1 MRKFIRIFGI
11 LLLFLLVT
19 ACSATKTVYVPTDAE
34 TIIEY
39 RDTTI
44 YLRDTVYIR
53 PPVEEKENVTLRDSS
68 HLETSIATSDAWI
81 TDDGK
86 LNHTL
91 RNKQENLK
99 AKLDT
104 TFVIKYVNKIEEK
117 VVIEEV
123 EKPVKYIPKIY
134 TISLW
139 FSIAIIAFIF
149 GRFILKFKKII

>member
-1 MRKFIRIFGI
+1 MRNFITFFVIT
-11 LLLFLLVT
+11 LFVT
-19 ACSATKTVYVPTDAE
+19 ACAATKVQYVPTQAE

-44 YLRDTVYIR
+44 YLRDTVFIT
-53 PPVEEKENVTLRDSS
+53 PPVEEKQNTTLRDSS

-91 RNKQENLK
+91 RNKKEKLK
-99 AKLDT
+99 TKIDT
-104 TFVIKYVNKIEEK
+104 TFVIKYENKYI
-117 VVIEEV
+117 
-123 EKPVKYIPKIY
+123 EKPVPYPEPTPYVPKAYKY
-134 TISLW
+134 SMW
-139 FSIAIIAFIF
+139 FSIAVIAFLL

>member
-1 MRKFIRIFGI
+1 MRKFITIFGI
-11 LLLFLLVT
+11 FLLVT
-19 ACSATKTVYVPTDAE
+19 ACAGTKTVYVPTDAE

-53 PPVEEKENVTLRDSS
+53 PPVEEKQNTTLRDSS
-68 HLETSIATSDAWI
+68 HLETSLAISDAWI
-81 TDDGK
+81 NEGK

-99 AKLDT
+99 IKIDT
-104 TFVIKYVNKIEEK
+104 SFVIKYVNKIEEK

-123 EKPVKYIPKIY
+123 EVEKQYIPKIY
-134 TISLW
+134 SYSLW
-139 FSIAIIAFIF
+139 FSIAVIAYLL
-149 GRFILKFKKII
+149 GRFIIKFKKTI